1 VEAISP
7 ALIAKQSIKERA
19 ARGVAHI
26 AFNMADPRGRQYQRW
41 LGARA
46 CDGDATLFALNE
58 ADRWPDDVL
67 IHCARAI
74 VSRQTRWRTVASRE
88 RQSVAPVSLTTR
100 AGTINPMSP
109 RAAKARSCCDQMDCL
124 TKNNSVETIAT
135 ADQASSL
142 QMCHPSA

>member
-1 VEAISP
+1 LSVENPQLTATIFN
-7 ALIAKQSIKERA
+7 QSS
-19 ARGVAHI
+19 
-26 AFNMADPRGRQYQRW
+26 
-41 LGARA
+41 
-46 CDGDATLFALNE
+46 FA
-58 ADRWPDDVL
+58 
-67 IHCARAI
+67 
-74 VSRQTRWRTVASRE
+74 QTAQPRWRTVASRE